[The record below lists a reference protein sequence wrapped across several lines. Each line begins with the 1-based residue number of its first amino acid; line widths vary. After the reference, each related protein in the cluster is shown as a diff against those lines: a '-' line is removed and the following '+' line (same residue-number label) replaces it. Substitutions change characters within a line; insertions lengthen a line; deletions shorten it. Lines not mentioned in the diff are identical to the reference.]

1 MSSVIDME
9 LGRRA
14 RDHAEVETLQALI
27 STAHTEAAQQ
37 NSAAAYEKLAQLNLW
52 LCEVGRDK
60 DNGQLVKTAA
70 QAGVDAAN
78 KAVALNDKSSEA
90 HRLHGE
96 LLGEMIPHVFV
107 GGVRY
112 GPLSS
117 KQLDKAIELDPR
129 NANAYVARGVNYF
142 YTPPAF
148 GGGHDKAIAM
158 LNKAIEVD
166 STSDTAHLWLAF
178 IYLETENFDAS
189 FQEITESRRINSDR
203 SFTNHLYEKIT
214 AKKNSPGK

>member
-1 MSSVIDME
+1 ME
-9 LGRRA
+9 LGRQA
-14 RDHAEVETLQALI
+14 RDHADVEILQALI

-52 LCEVGRDK
+52 LCEVGRDN
-60 DNGQLVKTAA
+60 DNGQLVKTSA
-70 QAGVDAAN
+70 QDGVDAAN

-90 HRLHGE
+90 HRLQGE
-96 LLGEMIPHVFV
+96 LLGEMIPHVFM
-107 GGVRY
+107 GGMRY

-117 KQLDKAIELDPR
+117 KQLDRAIQLDPF

-158 LNKAIEVD
+158 LKKAIEVD
-166 STSDTAHLWLAF
+166 STSDSAHLWLAH
-178 IYLETENFDAS
+178 IHRENGNIDSS
-189 FQEITESRRINSDR
+189 FEEITQARRINSER
-203 SFTNHLYEKIT
+203 GFTNHLYEKIT
-214 AKKNSPGK
+214 ATKNSSGK